1 MLVIGTAGDTRADWL
16 MAGQALARVLLEGTL
31 AGVAAQPLTQVLEV
45 PVLRARMR
53 HALGVIGHPQMLL
66 RVGYGSAGPG
76 SRRRPV
82 EEVVS
87 FVGP

>member
-1 MLVIGTAGDTRADWL
+1 
-16 MAGQALARVLLEGTL
+16 MAGQALARVLLQGTL

-45 PVLRARMR
+45 PVLRARIR
-53 HALGVIGHPQMLL
+53 HALGVVGHPQMLL
-66 RVGYGSAGPG
+66 RLGYGSAGSAGPV

-87 FVGP
+87 FAGR